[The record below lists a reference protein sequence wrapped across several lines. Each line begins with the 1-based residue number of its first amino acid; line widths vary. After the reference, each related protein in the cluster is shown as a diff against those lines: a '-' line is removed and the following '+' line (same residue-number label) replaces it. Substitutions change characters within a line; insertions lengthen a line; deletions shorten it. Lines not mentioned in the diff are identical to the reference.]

1 MSRGAL
7 RRLLVVL
14 VYLACVLWLGAT
26 PARDLARLGLSAQ
39 TLDLVH
45 IPLFVGLTWVT
56 LWALGG
62 PPRVRI
68 PVVLIACL
76 AFAALGEW
84 LQVLV
89 PSRVASLAD
98 LRANAAGVII
108 GITVF
113 EVAVLV
119 ARKREVQ

>member
-1 MSRGAL
+1 LA
-7 RRLLVVL
+7 VVL
-14 VYLACVLWLGAT
+14 VYVVGILWLGST

-68 PVVLIACL
+68 PIALVACL

-84 LQVLV
+84 LQALV

-98 LRANAAGVII
+98 LRANAVGVII
-108 GITVF
+108 GIAAF
-113 EVAVLV
+113 EAAVTL
-119 ARKREVQ
+119 ARKREAQ